1 MIQLGIVKNMAF
13 VKQQL
18 RLALKVFK
26 RTFMTTPTLYSAHHA
41 LRLETLRCTF
51 VSGTSIF

>member
-1 MIQLGIVKNMAF
+1 MAF

-18 RLALKVFK
+18 KLALKVFK

-41 LRLETLRCTF
+41 IRLETLRCTF